1 MNTRAVVCVLFLPLF
16 LVTPVSAEVNFSKSL
31 LKKKAAWYQSDEAR
45 VIADSVLQYQSPQG
59 GWPKNTNLA
68 RTPKNAK
75 DVPQPDDHFA
85 NSLDNEATTLP
96 LQFLARMAHATG
108 ETRYRE
114 SFERGLDYLF
124 TAQYPNGGW
133 PQFWPLR
140 KGYYSHITYN
150 DDAMIRVMTLL
161 RDVEEGEEPYE
172 FVPPEYR
179 QKAAA
184 AVDRGIDCILKTQI
198 RQNGQRTA
206 WNGMSHLFYQGDTGK
221 DVPFK
226 DFELVAVVKSEPK
239 SNSGFFFHTDR
250 ELRKGKYLNKGYEVQ
265 LNSAPKEKHK
275 TGSLYA
281 VVQVDE
287 SPVDETEWFQ
297 IRIRVVGQ
305 RIQVFVNDQQLVDY
319 TEPANP
325 EREPSRAKRLLDP
338 SGGAIAIQAHDP
350 NSIFYFKQIKIRRL
364 D

>member
-1 MNTRAVVCVLFLPLF
+1 MRATTIFACAALLVLLLPLHANA
-16 LVTPVSAEVNFSKSL
+16 AEESGWCELFNGSDLTGWEANVRPGSFTVEDGL
-31 LKKKAAWYQSDEAR
+31 LK
-45 VIADSVLQYQSPQG
+45 
-59 GWPKNTNLA
+59 
-68 RTPKNAK
+68 
-75 DVPQPDDHFA
+75 
-85 NSLDNEATTLP
+85 
-96 LQFLARMAHATG
+96 AHG
-108 ETRYRE
+108 
-114 SFERGLDYLF
+114 
-124 TAQYPNGGW
+124 
-133 PQFWPLR
+133 
-140 KGYYSHITYN
+140 K
-150 DDAMIRVMTLL
+150 
-161 RDVEEGEEPYE
+161 
-172 FVPPEYR
+172 
-179 QKAAA
+179 
-184 AVDRGIDCILKTQI
+184 
-198 RQNGQRTA
+198 
-206 WNGMSHLFYQGDTGK
+206 NGMSHLFYQGDTGE
-221 DVPFK
+221 DVSFK

-287 SPVDETEWFQ
+287 SPVDETDWFQ
-297 IRIRVVGQ
+297 IRIRVEGQ

>member
-1 MNTRAVVCVLFLPLF
+1 MRATMTFACAVLLALAVPINANAAEESDWCELF
-16 LVTPVSAEVNFSKSL
+16 NGSDLTGWEANARPESFTVEDGL
-31 LKKKAAWYQSDEAR
+31 LK
-45 VIADSVLQYQSPQG
+45 
-59 GWPKNTNLA
+59 
-68 RTPKNAK
+68 
-75 DVPQPDDHFA
+75 
-85 NSLDNEATTLP
+85 
-96 LQFLARMAHATG
+96 AHG
-108 ETRYRE
+108 
-114 SFERGLDYLF
+114 
-124 TAQYPNGGW
+124 
-133 PQFWPLR
+133 
-140 KGYYSHITYN
+140 K
-150 DDAMIRVMTLL
+150 
-161 RDVEEGEEPYE
+161 
-172 FVPPEYR
+172 
-179 QKAAA
+179 
-184 AVDRGIDCILKTQI
+184 
-198 RQNGQRTA
+198 
-206 WNGMSHLFYQGDTGK
+206 NGMAHLFYQGDTGE

-265 LNSAPKEKHK
+265 LNSTPKEKHK

-287 SPVDETEWFQ
+287 SPVDETDWFQ
-297 IRIRVVGQ
+297 IRIRVEGQ

-338 SGGAIAIQAHDP
+338 AGGAIAIQAHDP